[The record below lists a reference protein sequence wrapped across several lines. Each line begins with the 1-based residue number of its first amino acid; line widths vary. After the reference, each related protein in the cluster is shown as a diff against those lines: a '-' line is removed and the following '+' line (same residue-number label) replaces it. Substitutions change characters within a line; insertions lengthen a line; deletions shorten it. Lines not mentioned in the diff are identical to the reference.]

1 MTISVFTRWIFA
13 VLATTL
19 FATLAVALQ
28 WLALAI
34 ISTFAGDESLAR
46 LAIFIIPISLILV
59 LPCFL
64 IGTAVLCAP
73 SAWVL
78 TRLKLDRAW
87 AAALAGGLLSTLGGA
102 ILLGHALGFTGLA
115 FAAALPLA
123 GAIGGLTYREMMRK
137 PL

>member
-19 FATLAVALQ
+19 FAALAVALQ

-34 ISTFAGDESLAR
+34 ISTFAGDEGLAG
-46 LAIFIIPISLILV
+46 LAIFIIPTSLILV

-64 IGTAVLCAP
+64 IGTALLCAP

-78 TRLKLDRAW
+78 TRLKLDHAW